1 MRLGCIYCSIDSSQS
16 SIVCLTDWSRIASIK
31 PEPRNGGTLRWLIV
45 QPYTGRNRVWE
56 CGRSFWRGVWPA
68 WLRECPGWRDV
79 CHPPPRY
86 ASFRKYILESAD
98 HNNTVLHNVTIR
110 ARAWTIGAALWLV
123 TGSVDHNAASDGGK
137 VNRGNASLRLRLSS
151 NIGSGIVVN

>member
-1 MRLGCIYCSIDSSQS
+1 MKLGYVYCSIDSSQS
-16 SIVCLTDWSRIASIK
+16 SIVCLMVWSHIK
-31 PEPRNGGTLRWLIV
+31 PEPILRWLIV

-137 VNRGNASLRLRLSS
+137 VNCGNASLRLRLSS